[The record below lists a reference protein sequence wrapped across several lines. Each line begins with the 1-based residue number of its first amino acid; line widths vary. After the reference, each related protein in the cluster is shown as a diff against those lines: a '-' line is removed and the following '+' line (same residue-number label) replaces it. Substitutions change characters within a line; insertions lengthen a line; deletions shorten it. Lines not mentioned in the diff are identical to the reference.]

1 MKSRARAKIP
11 AKASTARD
19 AALVAGF
26 IAGLLIM
33 AIGMAYLNGQIR
45 APLMPQAQ
53 MPAVPAPLTA
63 GIRDSHSGLGALA
76 TGSYS

>member
-1 MKSRARAKIP
+1 MKSP

-19 AALVAGF
+19 AVVVAGF

-33 AIGMAYLNGQIR
+33 AMGIAYLHGHIR
-45 APLMPQAQ
+45 TSLMPQTQ
-53 MPAVPAPLTA
+53 GPQVPVQLTA
-63 GIRDSHSGLGALA
+63 DMLDSHSDPVAHA